1 MKTLRAIVA
10 CLMAF
15 TIVFS
20 AVSIISRTELFSG
33 VKNTVAEG
41 VNNVTETFGDMDN
54 ATLENLIKNVSKG
67 DEATVEALGVG
78 STSMSKDNL
87 TELLIEQLTESKT
100 DDVSFDSET
109 LLENLESDGS
119 FKVPFDEIYP
129 EAISEGI
136 VEFNDTSLLIKKS
149 KDNAGISFDMIWAG
163 VAKLEVLFE
172 MENDIWYT
180 AKLIKGVDVTK
191 TVEKLRA
198 LKEVKSVDYDYKMQT
213 TAMAQAAEI
222 PEIMCNN
229 EKISDQWYMK
239 YCGIPS
245 GFGSLTKLGGS
256 SDVVVAVIDTGV
268 DFDHKDL
275 KNNIWVNKNEVPNN
289 GIDDDN
295 NGYVDDYYGVNVVSG
310 KGNGDDDNGHGTHV
324 AGIIAAENNLIGTV
338 GIAFKTKIMPVK
350 AAASN
355 GMFLQ
360 SDIAK
365 AILYAYENGAE
376 VINMSFGGS
385 ACSQAVQ
392 DALSVAYSR
401 CVLVASAGNDGKPN
415 EYYEGCTEAI
425 LPNYPAALDYVLG
438 VMSVGAL
445 GVESLFTNYDGVNYS
460 PVEYELYAPG
470 EAIVSTI
477 PNDKYASWSGT
488 SMAAP
493 VVSAIAAILRAE
505 YEDRD
510 TYPTKFIYGQ
520 LASTSGDSGVCL
532 YPLNHSAEHNTPNIV
547 NLYDALSKTPTP
559 NIQLKDYA
567 IFDTVGFEYDTAGK
581 NNGDGVIDSGETIAL
596 GLTLVNQ
603 WGMSKDTTVTIDTLT
618 VAGMTDPYIEIV
630 NPTVNYGSVGTY
642 SKKDCGKIYT
652 DEMLTGWENP
662 FYIKVSN
669 DCPNDYVFT
678 LNVNFTSKNG
688 LNDKDNT
695 IYKNDE
701 DKPIKIQLSVRNG
714 VVLPN
719 IIEEDTVLTKDNL
732 YIAQSTTLIPRGVTV
747 RVEPGTHIQ
756 FWSNDAT
763 DPYADEYIAMIE
775 VEGRFLAQGTAEENI
790 YIYPS
795 ELMWDYNVDIHSV
808 EDGVV
813 MLEYAEITNLAPNS
827 ASGTANISYNE
838 YSLVN
843 YISNCVLKMNE
854 PENSNL
860 KYRHLFNGNVMEG
873 AGGWPV
879 YIENAI
885 DTVFYKWIRS
895 IQVSGDFNN
904 CAFIDCENGFEL
916 SSSNYFNSKN
926 TLFLSGEIGD
936 IDNTYSWQ
944 RIFIK
949 EETQNLADTIKSTY
963 YCEDTDTT
971 YFTCRMNDGTARFNI
986 NINPIYEYVKSLGGD
1001 FLKIETEEEAEW
1013 LSTKFQRRGYKIG
1026 LKYDFE
1032 NESYTWADG
1041 TSLPAFL
1048 EKDGL
1053 TNQFFGSSIY
1063 YDVKNHS
1070 LSNDFFEAA
1079 DVNERRASGFFLF
1092 EVKGNYT
1099 NETSGDSTV
1108 IKEKITE
1115 LEKEYQLN
1123 PYFEGNA
1130 ILNNTKSDTNR
1141 NNWYRVVAP
1150 EMGAE
1155 TIVPLKNNYWG
1166 TTNEELIKLQM
1177 IDGNDYTNYA
1187 RFNYTPYLTEAP
1199 ENTFPFVTDVTILN
1213 KDGEEITTVGNEEIT
1228 VRVEFNRD
1236 MDTTIPLNVSFGSSQ
1251 PYGEYTIDGE
1261 YKDARTWEGTYLLTT
1276 LIENGSQFFKIG
1288 NGCAKGTTYKLYD
1301 DVARFTFELDTT
1313 AAQSMLMQGE
1323 PTDTGINLT
1332 WYQDDFETL
1341 VGYNVYRS
1349 TSEDGYYQKVNAT
1362 MIPVGEEE
1370 FFDGG
1375 VEPGQV
1381 YYYNFTVVKSD
1392 LSESLPSGKIVI
1404 QAKDTMSPNIYH
1416 STPGTAFMGENL
1428 ILGATIT
1435 DNLAIQTAKLY
1446 YRTVGATE
1454 WKVSVMNKLNDKYS
1468 SIISSTEITTAGLE
1482 YYIEAFDG
1490 LNYTYSGNQTNPY
1503 TIVVR
1508 EAVSSTSLGDVN
1520 GDGSITNID
1529 ALMILQAAND
1539 QLNLDASQFAR
1550 ADLDGDGS
1558 LTAAEA
1564 LRILH
1569 YVSGKVNSVAM

>member
-136 VEFNDTSLLIKKS
+136 VEFSDTSLLIKKS

-239 YCGIPS
+239 YCGIAN
-245 GFGSLTKLGGS
+245 GFGQLKKMGGAP
-256 SDVVVAVIDTGV
+256 DVIVAVIDTGV

-415 EYYEGCTEAI
+415 EYYEGCEEDI

-532 YPLNHSAEHNTPNIV
+532 YPLNHSDEHNTPNIV

-618 VAGMTDPYIEIV
+618 SAGVSDPYIEIV
-630 NPTVNYGSVGTY
+630 NPIVNYGSVGTY

-678 LNVNFTSKNG
+678 LNVNFSSKNG

-732 YIAQSTTLIPRGVTV
+732 YIIQNTTLIPRGVTV
-747 RVEPGTHIQ
+747 TVEPGTHIQ
-756 FWSNDAT
+756 FWTNDSK
-763 DPYADEYIAMIE
+763 DPYADEYIAKLE
-775 VEGRFLAQGTAEENI
+775 VAGSFFVEGTAEEYV

-795 ELMWDYNVDIHSV
+795 ELMWDYNVDIRSV
-808 EDGVV
+808 NDGTI
-813 MLEYAEITNLAPNS
+813 MLKYAEITNYSVEPWSTNS
-827 ASGTANISYNE
+827 SPIPPPV
-838 YSLVN
+838 LN
-843 YISNCVLKMNE
+843 YVSNCIFKANLNFSDMK
-854 PENSNL
+854 L
-860 KYRHLFNGNVMEG
+860 KYLRDSVPTESTCYDGKYYMEY
-873 AGGWPV
+873 V
-879 YIENAI
+879 E
-885 DTVFYKWIRS
+885 DTVFYKLSCDQLLR
-895 IQVSGDFNN
+895 GEFHN
-904 CAFIDCENGFEL
+904 CAFIECGVGFDRP
-916 SSSNYFNSKN
+916 YFIAQNS
-926 TLFLSGEIGD
+926 LFLGADNKTEAVNFGD
-936 IDNTYSWQ
+936 NRIYIDSY
-944 RIFIK
+944 
-949 EETQNLADTIKSTY
+949 TQNLTRFVATGYLEK
-963 YCEDTDTT
+963 TDTT
-971 YFTCRMNDGTARFNI
+971 YVRFY
-986 NINPIYEYVKSLGGD
+986 PWSYYHYEYNVNPDLFYEYIKLLGGD
-1001 FLKIETEEEAEW
+1001 YVKLETEEEASDFA
-1013 LSTKFQRRGYKIG
+1013 LLGMDLPTTKFG
-1026 LKYDFE
+1026 LKFDFE
-1032 NESYTWADG
+1032 NQVYTWADG
-1041 TSLPAFL
+1041 SALPEFL
-1048 EKDGL
+1048 IEDGL
-1053 TNQFFGSSIY
+1053 TNEFHGEAIYFNKNDLTFTNNFDEISDVYDNRGSNSY
-1063 YDVKNHS
+1063 M
-1070 LSNDFFEAA
+1070 FEI
-1079 DVNERRASGFFLF
+1079 
-1092 EVKGNYT
+1092 KGDHRNVI
-1099 NETSGDSTV
+1099 EE
-1108 IKEKITE
+1108 IKELQAE
-1115 LEKEYQLN
+1115 HQLN
-1123 PYFEGNA
+1123 TYFEGNA
-1130 ILNNTKSDTNR
+1130 IINKTKTETDTKK
-1141 NNWYRVVAP
+1141 WYRVVAP

-1288 NGCAKGTTYKLYD
+1288 NGCAKDTTYKLYD

-1341 VGYNVYRS
+1341 VGYNIYRS
-1349 TSEDGYYQKVNAT
+1349 TSEDGYYQKVNTT

-1370 FFDGG
+1370 FFDTG
-1375 VEPGQV
+1375 VEPGQI

-1428 ILGATIT
+1428 VLNATIT

-1468 SIISSTEITTAGLE
+1468 SIIPSTEITTAGLE